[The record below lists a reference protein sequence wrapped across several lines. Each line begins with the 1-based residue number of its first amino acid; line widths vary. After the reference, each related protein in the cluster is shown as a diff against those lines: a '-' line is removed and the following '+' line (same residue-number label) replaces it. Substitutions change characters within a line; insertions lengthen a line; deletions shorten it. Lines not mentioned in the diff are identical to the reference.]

1 MLCYCWRPLVNRIKR
16 KCSTESLLCR
26 IFKSVS
32 PMPGT
37 YRRADCFRI
46 RADSGV
52 LWVSVVSDA
61 RNGTGTSSIHRLRC
75 TDTGRI
81 YDTTPARPSAPM
93 YGTPYSEKHF
103 SDASER
109 YTCIAVRRVS
119 PEEKSQLHKIL
130 PFPSPFLCIQVQK
143 RSSEQSMV
151 IAKVSR

>member
-16 KCSTESLLCR
+16 KCSTESLLGR

-61 RNGTGTSSIHRLRC
+61 RNGTDLFDTPAAC

-81 YDTTPARPSAPM
+81 YDTTPARPHQCMALRIPRSIFLMLLSA
-93 YGTPYSEKHF
+93 TL
-103 SDASER
+103 ASLSAGFLPR
-109 YTCIAVRRVS
+109 KNHNCTKFFHS
-119 PEEKSQLHKIL
+119 LL
-130 PFPSPFLCIQVQK
+130 PFYVYRRKNGRQNSLW
-143 RSSEQSMV
+143 
-151 IAKVSR
+151 